1 MASPV
6 VGAAGAGHQ
15 EMVDEPL
22 EMLEMQEMLAS
33 GDEDTNTEDENEL
46 EAAELKNLTPELG
59 GDAVSGYSRTA

>member
-1 MASPV
+1 
-6 VGAAGAGHQ
+6 
-15 EMVDEPL
+15 MVDEPL

-33 GDEDTNTEDENEL
+33 GDEDTNTEDEDEL